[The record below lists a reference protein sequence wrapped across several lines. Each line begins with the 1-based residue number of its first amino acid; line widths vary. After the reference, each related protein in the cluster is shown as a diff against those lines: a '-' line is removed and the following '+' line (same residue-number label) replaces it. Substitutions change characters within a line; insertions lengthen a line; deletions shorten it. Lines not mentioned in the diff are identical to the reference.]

1 MISKKNKALTA
12 GILAAAMSATAMVP
26 SFASAANTYASEGG
40 ANESYAK
47 MFESLYADVITNGE
61 KNGFLSKNNNGSGS
75 FGIPY
80 HARETLCVE
89 APDYGHETTSEAMSY
104 IAWVTAMHDVLAK
117 KGVISGSEGDLQKG
131 WKTLEAIIPGC
142 SKNAYGADTQYD
154 TFWDIASGKVGDKGI
169 KADAMS
175 EEPVPENYPS
185 KQRKGGDAFNP
196 IAADFASAYSSDNG
210 YYLMH
215 WLADVDDW
223 YGFGGGKGQFTF
235 INTFQRGEQES
246 CFETVPQPCLE
257 ELKYGM
263 PTDAG
268 KDDGN
273 GIKAIFNG
281 VGKVPKQYA
290 FTNAPDAED
299 RAIQAIYFA
308 SMNGVNCGDIT
319 GLAAKMGDQCRNDM
333 FDKYYKAIGCQNLNA
348 PSEKN
353 KEDSQHYLMA
363 WYTSWGGQLEASW
376 GKYQWAWQI
385 GCSHSHQFYQNPL
398 AAYALAYDS
407 VMSKEMKAKGA
418 VEDYKKSVKR
428 QIELYLWL
436 QSKDGPFAGGCT
448 NSKNGDYSKYD
459 SSDPLFYDMAYVE
472 HPVYADPGSNH
483 WIGNQVWSTQR
494 LAELYYYVVKDGD
507 LSKGE
512 TYGGLSLQEAL
523 EALLDRWVEWF
534 VENTQIGYTDEDGNE
549 LPYAIPSSLDW
560 TGKPA
565 SWDGKYDPKANDGL
579 SCKITAYGMSDT
591 GCVSSLCNTLI
602 YYAKAHNVPASAA
615 MTDDNTDLAAKGL
628 RLANL
633 LMSAQWELAR
643 DEYGLAFEESNGS
656 LKRVFEQEVFIPT
669 DYEGTMPD
677 GSVLKNGATFSS
689 IRESY
694 AKDPM
699 YQELKKVYDADK
711 STEGY
716 KYKLHR
722 FWHMGD
728 VMMTT
733 GTMALLYPD
742 VTPDASLATG
752 VKPQPSTDPTD
763 APTDPTDAPTK
774 PGSTATLYGDAN
786 CDGKVTLSDAL
797 AILQFIANEDK
808 YPLTAEGQA
817 NADCVD
823 AGKGITAQDA
833 VAVQMVDTEAIAQ
846 SKLPITAADLK

>member
-1 MISKKNKALTA
+1 
-12 GILAAAMSATAMVP
+12 
-26 SFASAANTYASEGG
+26 
-40 ANESYAK
+40 
-47 MFESLYADVITNGE
+47 
-61 KNGFLSKNNNGSGS
+61 
-75 FGIPY
+75 
-80 HARETLCVE
+80 
-89 APDYGHETTSEAMSY
+89 
-104 IAWVTAMHDVLAK
+104 MHDVLAK

-154 TFWDIASGKVGDKGI
+154 TFWDIAAGKVGDKGI

>member
-1 MISKKNKALTA
+1 
-12 GILAAAMSATAMVP
+12 
-26 SFASAANTYASEGG
+26 
-40 ANESYAK
+40 
-47 MFESLYADVITNGE
+47 
-61 KNGFLSKNNNGSGS
+61 
-75 FGIPY
+75 
-80 HARETLCVE
+80 
-89 APDYGHETTSEAMSY
+89 
-104 IAWVTAMHDVLAK
+104 
-117 KGVISGSEGDLQKG
+117 
-131 WKTLEAIIPGC
+131 
-142 SKNAYGADTQYD
+142 
-154 TFWDIASGKVGDKGI
+154 
-169 KADAMS
+169 
-175 EEPVPENYPS
+175 
-185 KQRKGGDAFNP
+185 
-196 IAADFASAYSSDNG
+196 
-210 YYLMH
+210 
-215 WLADVDDW
+215 
-223 YGFGGGKGQFTF
+223 
-235 INTFQRGEQES
+235 
-246 CFETVPQPCLE
+246 
-257 ELKYGM
+257 
-263 PTDAG
+263 
-268 KDDGN
+268 
-273 GIKAIFNG
+273 
-281 VGKVPKQYA
+281 
-290 FTNAPDAED
+290 
-299 RAIQAIYFA
+299 
-308 SMNGVNCGDIT
+308 
-319 GLAAKMGDQCRNDM
+319 
-333 FDKYYKAIGCQNLNA
+333 
-348 PSEKN
+348 
-353 KEDSQHYLMA
+353 
-363 WYTSWGGQLEASW
+363 
-376 GKYQWAWQI
+376 
-385 GCSHSHQFYQNPL
+385 
-398 AAYALAYDS
+398 
-407 VMSKEMKAKGA
+407 MSKEMKAKGA